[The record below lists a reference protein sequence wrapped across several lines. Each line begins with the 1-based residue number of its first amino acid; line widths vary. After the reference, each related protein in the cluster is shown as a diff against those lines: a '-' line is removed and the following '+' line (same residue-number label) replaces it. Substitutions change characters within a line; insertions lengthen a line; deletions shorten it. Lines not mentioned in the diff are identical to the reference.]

1 MGVAQGDEARRM
13 KERAGM
19 LSRLLRGSPEENLAR
34 LAEDDPLR
42 LLTWSATRLRER
54 FLLVDPERIFVRALG
69 QIAFDGAGSTE
80 TLDTGWV
87 QARLDRSIDIV
98 LDEEREEE
106 RSMPFQCPP
115 EDPRYGGLREIGVVG
130 IFARTASTFFNAAP
144 HHARLAFIYACLE
157 RRTLDECLRAGSW
170 NLKSLHEDIWS
181 GLRTLGYH
189 RRDGRPEGCGEH
201 IYLRGDL

>member
-1 MGVAQGDEARRM
+1 MTHYASLLGVPHDFGSAFCSSIRSASSF
-13 KERAGM
+13 ERWGK
-19 LSRLLRGSPEENLAR
+19 LP
-34 LAEDDPLR
+34 
-42 LLTWSATRLRER
+42 
-54 FLLVDPERIFVRALG
+54 
-69 QIAFDGAGSTE
+69 STE
-80 TLDTGWV
+80 L
-87 QARLDRSIDIV
+87 
-98 LDEEREEE
+98 
-106 RSMPFQCPP
+106 
-115 EDPRYGGLREIGVVG
+115 DPRYGGLREIGVVG